1 LLDTPRAA
9 RIVSIKLDHRMQEAT
24 TSIKRVTI
32 GGAIVLATVLLAG
45 CGWISSDSKIDEGIV
60 NAPKLKIRSSTAL
73 AALDIAEVK
82 RGDRLE
88 ILEQAQVKT
97 PTRTNEWYKVRT
109 KTKDATE
116 GWVEAR
122 YVINRSIVDKT
133 QELYE
138 KSKGISSQGTGRL
151 KVQTKLRVEAGGDV
165 ITYLSRGMM
174 VDIVGKARTIF
185 KPEKQQDAD
194 DSEDADEPETRT
206 VIWYQIRLPESE
218 VLRAGWV
225 GAQQVQLD
233 TPDEIL
239 YLEGDG
245 RRFTGWVVFDQTK
258 TKKGELKD
266 NYIALMKSLSTEGP
280 IDFTRLWILI
290 YSAEQGR
297 YVSAPIDGSTV
308 QDGLRGLLPVTVHPD
323 HKGFT
328 IHELDE
334 NGKPVAAEYEAIRTD
349 ASHLRVRRLTPK
361 IIYKKLPAKSKAKG
375 K

>member
-1 LLDTPRAA
+1 MP
-9 RIVSIKLDHRMQEAT
+9 
-24 TSIKRVTI
+24 IKRVTL
-32 GGAIVLATVLLAG
+32 GCAVLVSSLLIAA
-45 CGWISSDSKIDEGIV
+45 CGLMSSDSKIDEGIV

-73 AALDIAEVK
+73 AALDLAEVK

-97 PTRTNEWYKVRT
+97 PTRTNEWYKVRM
-109 KTKDATE
+109 KTKEATE

-122 YVINRSIVDKT
+122 YVINKSIVDKT
-133 QELYE
+133 QDLYE
-138 KSKGISSQGTGRL
+138 KSKGITSQGTGRL

-165 ITYLSRGMM
+165 ITLLSRGMM
-174 VDIVGKARTIF
+174 VDIVGKARTTI

-194 DSEDADEPETRT
+194 ESEDADEPETRT
-206 VIWYQIRLPESE
+206 VIWYQIRLPETE

-239 YLEGDG
+239 YLEGEG

-258 TKKGELKD
+258 PKKGDPKD
-266 NYIALMKSLSTEGP
+266 NYIALMKNLSTEGP
-280 IDFTRLWILI
+280 IDFTRLWVLI
-290 YSAEQGR
+290 YAPDQGR
-297 YVSAPIDGSTV
+297 YVGPYIE
-308 QDGLRGLLPVTVHPD
+308 DGLHGVLPVSIHPD

-334 NGKPVAAEYEAIRTD
+334 NGKPVAVEYEAIRTD
-349 ASHLRVRRLTPK
+349 ASHLRVRRLSSK
-361 IIYKKLPAKSKAKG
+361 IIYKKQPAKAKAKG
-375 K
+375 KK

>member
-1 LLDTPRAA
+1 
-9 RIVSIKLDHRMQEAT
+9 MQEAT
-24 TSIKRVTI
+24 TSIKRITAGSAV
-32 GGAIVLATVLLAG
+32 VLATLLLAG

-151 KVQTKLRVEAGGDV
+151 KVQTKLRAEAGGDV

-174 VDIVGKARTIF
+174 VEIVGKARTIF
-185 KPEKQQDAD
+185 KPEKQQDSD
-194 DSEDADEPETRT
+194 ESEDADEPETRT

-258 TKKGELKD
+258 TKKGEAKD

-334 NGKPVAAEYEAIRTD
+334 NGKPAAAEYEALRID

-361 IIYKKLPAKSKAKG
+361 INYKKLPAKNKAKA

>member
-1 LLDTPRAA
+1 
-9 RIVSIKLDHRMQEAT
+9 MQEGRT
-24 TSIKRVTI
+24 IKRVLA
-32 GGAIVLATVLLAG
+32 GCAAVLASVLLAG
-45 CGWISSDSKIDEGIV
+45 CGLMSSDSKIDEGIV

-73 AALDIAEVK
+73 AALDLVEVK
-82 RGDRLE
+82 RGDRLD

-109 KTKDATE
+109 KSKDATE

-122 YVINRSIVDKT
+122 YVINKSIVDKT

-138 KSKGISSQGTGRL
+138 KSKAIASQGTGRL

-174 VDIVGKARTIF
+174 VDIVGKARTVI
-185 KPEKQQDAD
+185 KPEKQQDSD
-194 DSEDADEPETRT
+194 ESEDADEPETRT

-239 YLEGDG
+239 YLEGEG

-258 TKKGELKD
+258 PKKGEPKD
-266 NYIALMKSLSTEGP
+266 NYIALMKNLSTEGP

-290 YSAEQGR
+290 YAPDQGR
-297 YVSAPIDGSTV
+297 YTGPYIE
-308 QDGLRGLLPVTVHPD
+308 DGLHGVLPITVHPD

-334 NGKPVAAEYEAIRTD
+334 NGKTVAVEYEAIRTD
-349 ASHLRVRRLTPK
+349 ASHLRVKRLAPK
-361 IIYKKLPAKSKAKG
+361 IVYKKQPAKSKAVKREHA
-375 K
+375 KK

>member
-1 LLDTPRAA
+1 
-9 RIVSIKLDHRMQEAT
+9 MQNGKT
-24 TSIKRVTI
+24 LFKRSTA
-32 GGAIVLATVLLAG
+32 GGAVVLASVIIAA
-45 CGWISSDSKIDEGIV
+45 CGLIPSDSKIDEGIV

-73 AALDIAEVK
+73 AALDLAEVK

-109 KTKDATE
+109 KSKDATE

-122 YVINRSIVDKT
+122 YVINKSIVDKT
-133 QELYE
+133 QDLYE
-138 KSKGISSQGTGRL
+138 KSKAITSQGTGRL
-151 KVQTKLRVEAGGDV
+151 KVQTKLRAEAGGDV
-165 ITYLSRGMM
+165 ISYLSRGMM
-174 VDIVGKARTIF
+174 VDIVGKARTTV
-185 KPEKQQDAD
+185 KPDKQQEAD

-239 YLEGDG
+239 YLEGEG

-258 TKKGELKD
+258 PKKGDPKD
-266 NYIALMKSLSTEGP
+266 NYIALMKNLSAEGP

-290 YSAEQGR
+290 YAPEQGR
-297 YVSAPIDGSTV
+297 YVGPYIE
-308 QDGLRGLLPVTVHPD
+308 DGLHGVLPVSIHPD

-334 NGKPVAAEYEAIRTD
+334 NGKPVAVEYEAIRID
-349 ASHLRVRRLTPK
+349 ASHLRVKRLSPK
-361 IIYKKLPAKSKAKG
+361 IIYRKPSAKSKPKRRR
-375 K
+375 